1 MHLLW
6 ISPLALLI
14 FFLASPRFR
23 GDIAETRVR
32 RILANGLEKNRY
44 TVLDDLVLPSGGGS
58 VRLDHVVVSK
68 FGIFVIESQYAR
80 GYVSGTEFQ
89 DRWKQYHFRRFT
101 RFDNPM
107 HRNSLQREALVNLLK
122 LPRTNVHPIVVMVG
136 QKGFKTGMPEN
147 VLEPEKL
154 IRYMRKKAEHVL
166 DSDQVIK
173 ALQMIETA
181 RIRPAREVPVSKWG
195 LVRFLLL
202 LALLG
207 GVYLA
212 FRNDITGIWNELAE
226 RREQQSSPELFH
238 SDGSQKTEQE
248 LWEDSLICAYSADS
262 ARCACYEP
270 DGSRVEL
277 EASKCQSLAERGS
290 ILKQ

>member
-6 ISPLALLI
+6 IIPLALLI

-23 GDIAETRVR
+23 GNIAETRVR

-44 TVLDDLVLPSGGGS
+44 IILDDLLLPSGGGT
-58 VRLDHVVVSK
+58 VHLDHVVLSK
-68 FGIFVIESQYAR
+68 FGVFVIESQYAR
-80 GYVSGTEFQ
+80 GYISGTEFQ

-101 RFDNPM
+101 RFDNPV

-122 LPRTNVHPIVVMVG
+122 LPRTKVHPIVVMVG
-136 QKGFKTGMPEN
+136 QQGFKTGMPEN

-154 IRYMRKKAEHVL
+154 IRYMRKKGEHVL
-166 DSDQVIK
+166 DSDQAAK
-173 ALQMIETA
+173 ALQMIEAA

-202 LALLG
+202 MALLG

-212 FRNDITGIWNELAE
+212 FRDGITGIWNELADQ
-226 RREQQSSPELFH
+226 REQASSPGLFRT
-238 SDGSQKTEQE
+238 DGSRKTEQE

-262 ARCACYEP
+262 GRCSCYEP
-270 DGSRVEL
+270 DGSKVDL
-277 EASKCQSLAERGS
+277 EPSKCQSLAERGS